1 MANGINKKQSAIWG
15 GLQTQGFMLHKN
27 IYGGY
32 SVDKISHSFFA
43 PQEKDVTL
51 PETNMAHEN
60 GWLEDFLLSFWG
72 KQPIL
77 RGKLAVSF
85 RDGRLTPTGRWTF
98 SNQIGSAKTNQPTNP
113 CDPPEVQWAPPLLF
127 FGFAGRM
134 LLLKLELTKKRLEIF
149 VITDHLFGVIL
160 KCIHQFFFVFLE
172 AIYIYTQIFF

>member
-32 SVDKISHSFFA
+32 SVDKISHFFFA

-98 SNQIGSAKTNQPTNP
+98 SNQIGSAKTNQPTLVTRLRFNGL
-113 CDPPEVQWAPPLLF
+113 LLF
-127 FGFAGRM
+127 FFSVSQVGCF
-134 LLLKLELTKKRLEIF
+134 
-149 VITDHLFGVIL
+149 
-160 KCIHQFFFVFLE
+160 C
-172 AIYIYTQIFF
+172 